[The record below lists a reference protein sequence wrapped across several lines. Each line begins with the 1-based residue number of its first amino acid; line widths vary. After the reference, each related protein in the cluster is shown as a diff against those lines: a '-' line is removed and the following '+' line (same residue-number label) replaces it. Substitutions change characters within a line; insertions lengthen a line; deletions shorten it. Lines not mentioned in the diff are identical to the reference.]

1 MSDAK
6 DLTCFGEIPLAF
18 RGANDYI
25 MENRNS
31 LSQPNLAEREWQAMV
46 KSPPYTF
53 IIRKSELEYVSVC
66 IELNVSARGADLP
79 EVQRNL
85 MNAIRDY
92 LECVQEESI
101 VVEHIPLEELV
112 EFLRDTSPW
121 GPESLKDLQVLEFP
135 AVHSVSSVHGS
146 DDLRSS
152 PPNRERNSV
161 EFTGEF
167 GVRVQYG
174 DEPADDRKEQ
184 DDDTQNSGGIGVQH
198 GPGCLRSL
206 GCARLGGD
214 RIGHGDGYGR

>member
-6 DLTCFGEIPLAF
+6 DLSCFGEIPLAF

-31 LSQPNLAEREWQAMV
+31 LSQPDLAERGWQAMV

-53 IIRKSELEYVSVC
+53 IIRKSELEYVAVC

-92 LECVQEESI
+92 LACAQEESI
-101 VVEHIPLEELV
+101 VVEHIPLDELV

-121 GPESLKDLQVLEFP
+121 KPEPLKDFQALELNEVP
-135 AVHSVSSVHGS
+135 VYA
-146 DDLRSS
+146 
-152 PPNRERNSV
+152 
-161 EFTGEF
+161 
-167 GVRVQYG
+167 
-174 DEPADDRKEQ
+174 
-184 DDDTQNSGGIGVQH
+184 
-198 GPGCLRSL
+198 
-206 GCARLGGD
+206 
-214 RIGHGDGYGR
+214 